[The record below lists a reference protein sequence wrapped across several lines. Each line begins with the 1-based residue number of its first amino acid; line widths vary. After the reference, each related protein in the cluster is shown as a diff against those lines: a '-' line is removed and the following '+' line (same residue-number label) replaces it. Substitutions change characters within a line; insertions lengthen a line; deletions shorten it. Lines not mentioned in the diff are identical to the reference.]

1 MHRFDYRDL
10 ARTLDATLVGVTN
23 VLVDLRARN
32 ELREQQDAIG
42 FEKLKQAAVIESVRG
57 SNAIEGIVTTKA
69 RLEELVQGAE
79 PLTHGEREILG
90 YKNALQEIYSP
101 GFSGSL
107 TEDYIR
113 HLHAL
118 LLGGTSNQAGKYKV
132 EDNWIQE
139 RDAEGHIS
147 VRFVPVRAADTP
159 DAMIQLVMAYREAR
173 QDERIN
179 NLLLTAC
186 VTVDFLCIHPF
197 ADGNGRVSRLLTIM
211 LLQQFGFDVCRYV
224 SVEGMIDKHKAG
236 YYDALKAS
244 SEGWHDSDNDYT
256 PFALYLLQILYACYR
271 ELDRRYVEG
280 TLERVPKCKRIETL
294 LMDAYVPISKAEI
307 CDKFPEVSV
316 RTVERVLAR
325 LMREGT
331 IEKIG
336 TYRDARYR
344 RL

>member
-1 MHRFDYRDL
+1 
-10 ARTLDATLVGVTN
+10 
-23 VLVDLRARN
+23 
-32 ELREQQDAIG
+32 
-42 FEKLKQAAVIESVRG
+42 
-57 SNAIEGIVTTKA
+57 
-69 RLEELVQGAE
+69 
-79 PLTHGEREILG
+79 
-90 YKNALQEIYSP
+90 
-101 GFSGSL
+101 
-107 TEDYIR
+107 
-113 HLHAL
+113 
-118 LLGGTSNQAGKYKV
+118 
-132 EDNWIQE
+132 
-139 RDAEGHIS
+139 
-147 VRFVPVRAADTP
+147 
-159 DAMIQLVMAYREAR
+159 
-173 QDERIN
+173 
-179 NLLLTAC
+179 
-186 VTVDFLCIHPF
+186 
-197 ADGNGRVSRLLTIM
+197 M

-280 TLERVPKCKRIETL
+280 TLERVPKSKRIETL

-316 RTVERVLAR
+316 RTVERVLTR

>member
-101 GFSGSL
+101 SFSGSL

-280 TLERVPKCKRIETL
+280 TLERVPKSKRIETL